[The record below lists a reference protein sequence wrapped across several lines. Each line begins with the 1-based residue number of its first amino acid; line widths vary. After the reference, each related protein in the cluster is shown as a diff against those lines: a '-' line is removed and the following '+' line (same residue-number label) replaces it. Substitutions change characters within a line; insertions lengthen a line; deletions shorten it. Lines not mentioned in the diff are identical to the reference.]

1 MPTSRSDRHQR
12 IQTILLVVAVSAFS
26 WQIYE
31 QARFRMSLDVRRLRS
46 TEPLVTTITHSH
58 GSTQIYTPTIE
69 GESVT
74 SWVNRHTIAV
84 MEVIRVFP
92 LATEAERKPSHDDV
106 GSALDERGR

>member
-74 SWVNRHTIAV
+74 SWVSRHAIAV
-84 MEVIRVFP
+84 MEVLRVFP
-92 LATEAERKPSHDDV
+92 SSTEAERKPSHDDAD
-106 GSALDERGR
+106 STLDERGR